1 MYLGGITTLF
11 FFLLFFGKWSYL
23 SSFLTETGVSFVYT
37 LGLLT
42 DQSGLVSH
50 RSPEWPCFVHSTFIA
65 GAVVGRRIG
74 CGRPISCGA
83 FSLASALWSMALWQ
97 WSGLWESWEVS
108 CELCIFPLVPTLN
121 HRVHS
126 PFWKAWRLLVISV
139 VSPSPCDS
147 LDRRFRTFSAAPEGA
162 TKPFFKPQNGIDI
175 LENHESAPRL
185 PLLSS
190 VHDCTDIWWK
200 EACTASYFWTFIPLT
215 CSAQACW
222 LYGWLVSSFVSA
234 PTWYSFVWT
243 LAI

>member
-1 MYLGGITTLF
+1 MF
-11 FFLLFFGKWSYL
+11 FWKWSYL
-23 SSFLTETGVSFVYT
+23 SSFLTENGVSFKT
-37 LGLLT
+37 LWVCWLT
-42 DQSGLVSH
+42 NQVLSAIGHLSGLALYTVLSSLEPLLVAALDVEGQSPAERFRWH
-50 RSPEWPCFVHSTFIA
+50 RRFEAWRY
-65 GAVVGRRIG
+65 G
-74 CGRPISCGA
+74 
-83 FSLASALWSMALWQ
+83 
-97 WSGLWESWEVS
+97 SGLDYESHEKWAVS
-108 CELCIFPLVPTLN
+108 CAF
-121 HRVHS
+121 S

-185 PLLSS
+185 PLLSI
-190 VHDCTDIWWK
+190 VHDCTDVWWK
-200 EACTASYFWTFIPLT
+200 EACTASYFWTFISLT

-243 LAI
+243 LAILI